1 MMNVASS
8 MLRIFVIAL
17 WTLTIV
23 FKQTHGLSALETM
36 VAEEAKDDYL
46 RDVDADDSVLH
57 QRTREE
63 DLRKLILKKLRFRDL
78 QSDSS
83 SDVLSD
89 LVKRV
94 PDAYRFGDSL
104 VDKVAALLRFK
115 MRPTKSP
122 QVRMPSLRFG

>member
-1 MMNVASS
+1 MNILSNSV
-8 MLRIFVIAL
+8 LRLFVVAL
-17 WTLTIV
+17 WAIAILCRNTNGLT
-23 FKQTHGLSALETM
+23 ALENIL
-36 VAEEAKDDYL
+36 AEETKDDYL
-46 RDVDADDSVLH
+46 RDVDDDSALD

-63 DLRKLILKKLRFRDL
+63 DLKKLILKKLRFREL
-78 QSDSS
+78 PNDSS
-83 SDVLSD
+83 SEVLSN

-94 PDAYRFGDSL
+94 PDSYRFGESL